1 VPRASFT
8 RLALLL
14 AALLVAAAP
23 AGAAPAAPGVRVKL
37 FDSNRTFDSRDAMGK
52 RVVVLR
58 FQATYCAP
66 CVRESPALTKLTE
79 RYAKRGVDVLAL
91 QVQDTAADVR
101 KFMRADKPGYA
112 IALDPKLAVGN
123 RFSFKEAPYTVVISK
138 KGEILARLPGEGA
151 IAKLPRILDDALAP
165 PKKK

>member
-1 VPRASFT
+1 M
-8 RLALLL
+8 L

-58 FQATYCAP
+58 FQATYCAS
-66 CVRESPALTKLTE
+66 CVRESAALTKLTE

-91 QVQDTAADVR
+91 QVQDTATDVR
-101 KFMRADKPGYA
+101 SFMRAEKPGYA
-112 IALDPKLAVGN
+112 IALDPKLVVGN
-123 RFSFKEAPYTVVISK
+123 RFNVKDTPSTVVISK

-151 IAKLPRILDDALAP
+151 IEKLPRILDDALAP
-165 PKKK
+165 PRKR